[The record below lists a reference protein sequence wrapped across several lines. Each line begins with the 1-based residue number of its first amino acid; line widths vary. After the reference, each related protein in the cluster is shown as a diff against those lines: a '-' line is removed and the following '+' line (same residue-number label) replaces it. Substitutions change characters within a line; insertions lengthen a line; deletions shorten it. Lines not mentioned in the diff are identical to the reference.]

1 MGEMTPGYDKYGNV
15 RKPSSKTKLNTRGK
29 PYNSEKIAIK
39 HAAIAEL
46 HNQGFQGRE
55 IAKVV
60 GYGEE
65 YVSRIRQSLQ
75 NRLPPMVTKKRA
87 KLALKVLD
95 VAMEGFTGK
104 KDSATGEM
112 KYDER
117 VKPSDAIASSRI
129 VVDRGYPTEQAAS
142 GGQGQSFTQINIE
155 QVTLL
160 SSPPPEKNPEEK
172 EK

>member
-1 MGEMTPGYDKYGNV
+1 MD
-15 RKPSSKTKLNTRGK
+15 
-29 PYNSEKIAIK
+29 IK
-39 HAAIAEL
+39 HAAVNEL
-46 HNQGFQGRE
+46 EKQGYQSKE
-55 IAKVV
+55 IAKALN
-60 GYGEE
+60 YNAD
-65 YVSRIRQSLQ
+65 YIYHLQ
-75 NRLPPMVTKKRA
+75 RRLRDRLPPIVTKKRA

-129 VVDRGYPTEQAAS
+129 VVERGYPTEQAAS
-142 GGQGQSFTQINIE
+142 GQGQSFTQINIE

-160 SSPPPEKNPEEK
+160 SAPLPEKNPEEK